1 MGALGIRNDGLVW
14 LGDPAWGNRKLTAH
28 QFKEMWAL
36 GADGTGRIL
45 IIVPEDQRRRPQV
58 NAAFFA
64 EPTVNFSMLATLA
77 SH

>member
-1 MGALGIRNDGLVW
+1 
-14 LGDPAWGNRKLTAH
+14 
-28 QFKEMWAL
+28 MWAL

-64 EPTVNFSMLATLA
+64 EPTVNSSMLAA
-77 SH
+77 IAHAPIKPNRGAFQSPWGKSPGHGY